1 MSCFTL
7 SRRPSFYATRITVV
21 VAVVVAILG
30 PLGFAACGDDQ
41 TTPSGPT
48 TPTPTTPTTPVEVE
62 PTFAFDPAP
71 PATIMAGD
79 TGHFRVNIIEVT
91 GSRQRLTTGVTSSA
105 ESVVRINLEGD
116 RWRYTGIRAG
126 RAEIRVVHNDKR
138 RLTHTMTVQAPPEPD
153 YEIANVNRDDAS
165 IDVADWMRF
174 TWRARV
180 TASRFTVSVR
190 FQQGAFFTTCTER
203 WSNPTAGAQTREL
216 SIPSV
221 CGADEQW
228 STVTIE
234 PTDGR
239 ITCEGC
245 GTFQRTDLPHSRNLS
260 PAEEANAVREE
271 HARRD

>member
-1 MSCFTL
+1 M
-7 SRRPSFYATRITVV
+7 PTRITVV
-21 VAVVVAILG
+21 VAVVFAILG
-30 PLGFAACGDDQ
+30 PLGFAACGDDE
-41 TTPSGPT
+41 PSTGPT
-48 TPTPTTPTTPVEVE
+48 TPTTTIPTTPVE

-71 PATIMAGD
+71 PATIMAGYTD
-79 TGHFRVNIIEVT
+79 HFRVNIIEAT

-116 RWRYTGIRAG
+116 RWRYTGVGAG
-126 RAEIRVVHNDKR
+126 SAEIRVVHNDKR
-138 RLTHTMTVQAPPEPD
+138 RLTHTMTVQAPAEAD
-153 YEIANVNRDDAS
+153 YEIVNVNRYDAS

-190 FQQGAFFTTCTER
+190 FQQGAFFTTCTE
-203 WSNPTAGAQTREL
+203 WFYNPTVGAQTREL

-239 ITCEGC
+239 TCEGC
-245 GTFQRTDLPHSRNLS
+245 GTFRRTDLPNSRNLS

>member
-1 MSCFTL
+1 M
-7 SRRPSFYATRITVV
+7 PTRITVV
-21 VAVVVAILG
+21 VAGVVAILG

-62 PTFAFDPAP
+62 PTFAFDLAP

-91 GSRQRLTTGVTSSA
+91 GSRNRLTTGVTSSA

-153 YEIANVNRDDAS
+153 YEIANVNRYDAS

-190 FQQGAFFTTCTER
+190 FQQGVFFTTCSER
-203 WSNPTAGAQTREL
+203 WSNPTAGTQTRELL

-221 CGADEQW
+221 CGADKQW

-239 ITCEGC
+239 TCEGC
-245 GTFQRTDLPHSRNLS
+245 GTFRRTDLPHSRNIS

>member
-1 MSCFTL
+1 M
-7 SRRPSFYATRITVV
+7 PTRITVV
-21 VAVVVAILG
+21 VAVVFAILG
-30 PLGFAACGDDQ
+30 PLGFAACGDDEPS
-41 TTPSGPT
+41 TPSGPT
-48 TPTPTTPTTPVEVE
+48 TPTTPVE

-79 TGHFRVNIIEVT
+79 TGHFRVNIIEAT

-116 RWRYTGIRAG
+116 RWRYTGVGAG
-126 RAEIRVVHNDKR
+126 SAEIRVVHNDKR

-153 YEIANVNRDDAS
+153 YEIANVNRHDTS
-165 IDVADWMRF
+165 INVADWMRF
-174 TWRARV
+174 TWRTRV

-190 FQQGAFFTTCTER
+190 FQQGAFFTTCAER
-203 WSNPTAGAQTREL
+203 WSNPTAGAQKREL

-221 CGADEQW
+221 CGTDKQW

-234 PTDGR
+234 PIDGR
-239 ITCEGC
+239 TCEGC
-245 GTFQRTDLPHSRNLS
+245 GTFRRMDLPHSRNLS